1 MRESLRILHGRYGSF
16 RAVPKARENA
26 RFGLRES
33 RLAVV
38 GGWGIVVP
46 LHPSFRIKVLM
57 WGSHEKSRGA
67 TEPRGSALLSE
78 VRTALAESEARSEE
92 RRLALESHM
101 QDVGFMRIQLRV
113 RNTRIAALEKEV
125 SALGDALAH
134 RKERSAG
141 VKSDAAS
148 LKDTIA
154 ALNAT
159 LAQRDSRIAALEK
172 EVSASGDALASRKE
186 QIGKAS
192 SDAASLRDKI
202 AALNGTLAQ
211 RDSRIATL
219 EKEVSAS
226 VDALASRK
234 EQVGKSSSDAASL
247 RDTIAA
253 LNGTLAQR
261 DSRIAALEKEVSAL
275 GSALASRKEQV
286 GEANSDAASLKDT
299 IATLTATV
307 AERDT
312 NIAALGKEVSALGR
326 ALARR
331 KEQIGEANSDA
342 TSLKDTIAT
351 LTATVAERDTNIAA
365 LKAMQRAE
373 GQTAAARQGAFA
385 RAIAE
390 TEVQRKNLATLQA
403 ALAAANARLSENEA
417 SALAALEVR
426 NATEAALE
434 EQRQRVARLEVEIAG
449 VVRDRDASDEFAAAL
464 QAELLEQSARLATA
478 SARVLDLEAAAL
490 DPGHASSALDEEEPR
505 INRARTRDPEADLPT
520 AEDSTHRLEADP
532 RELGP
537 EDPAPLFIRTG
548 ESEVV
553 HVLGRK
559 TTIGRTPEN
568 DLQIDAQYI
577 SRHHAVILAERTHTI
592 IEDLNS
598 TNGVI
603 VNGRRVMRQA
613 LKDGD
618 IVLLG
623 KAPFRFAMR
632 PGTER
637 R

>member
-211 RDSRIATL
+211 RDSRIA
-219 EKEVSAS
+219 
-226 VDALASRK
+226 
-234 EQVGKSSSDAASL
+234 
-247 RDTIAA
+247 
-253 LNGTLAQR
+253 
-261 DSRIAALEKEVSAL
+261 ALE
-275 GSALASRKEQV
+275 
-286 GEANSDAASLKDT
+286 
-299 IATLTATV
+299 
-307 AERDT
+307 
-312 NIAALGKEVSALGR
+312 KEVSALGR

-426 NATEAALE
+426 NSTEAALG

>member
-1 MRESLRILHGRYGSF
+1 
-16 RAVPKARENA
+16 
-26 RFGLRES
+26 
-33 RLAVV
+33 
-38 GGWGIVVP
+38 
-46 LHPSFRIKVLM
+46 M

-186 QIGKAS
+186 QIGKA
-192 SDAASLRDKI
+192 
-202 AALNGTLAQ
+202 
-211 RDSRIATL
+211 
-219 EKEVSAS
+219 
-226 VDALASRK
+226 
-234 EQVGKSSSDAASL
+234 SSDAASL

>member
-312 NIAALGKEVSALGR
+312 NIAAL
-326 ALARR
+326 
-331 KEQIGEANSDA
+331 
-342 TSLKDTIAT
+342 
-351 LTATVAERDTNIAA
+351 
-365 LKAMQRAE
+365 KAMQRAE
-373 GQTAAARQGAFA
+373 GQTAAARQDAFA